1 MTPKSINIA
10 VAEQVAKLGS
20 EKVVNAVVEKL
31 VAAEVTKRADA
42 LAAAIKLSEDMLR
55 EQRKAEKYDVVT
67 LDAVGAKSEAYSAKA
82 YETLKKLKEK
92 LARIDTIVTNAT
104 EKSDWGKLYELV
116 KGGSAAL
123 ITETPKTDD
132 SETNS

>member
-1 MTPKSINIA
+1 MTPKSINIT

-104 EKSDWGKLYELV
+104 EKNDWGKLYELV
-116 KGGSAAL
+116 KGGSAAST
-123 ITETPKTDD
+123 TETPKTDD

>member
-20 EKVVNAVVEKL
+20 ERVVNVVVEKL
-31 VAAEVTKRADA
+31 VTAEVAKRAEA
-42 LAAAIKLSEDMLR
+42 LAAAIKLSEDTLK
-55 EQRKAEKYDVVT
+55 EQRKAKPDQVAISPEGVKT
-67 LDAVGAKSEAYSAKA
+67 ETYSPKA
-82 YETLKKLKEK
+82 FEFLKKLNEK

-116 KGGSAAL
+116 KGGSAAS
-123 ITETPKTDD
+123 ITETTKTDD
-132 SETNS
+132 SEANS